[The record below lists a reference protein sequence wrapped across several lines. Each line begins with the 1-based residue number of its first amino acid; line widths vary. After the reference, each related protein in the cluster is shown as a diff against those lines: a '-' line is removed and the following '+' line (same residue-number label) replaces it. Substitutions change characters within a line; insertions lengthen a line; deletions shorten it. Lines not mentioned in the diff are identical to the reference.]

1 LAVSSTTERFLIYF
15 EAETV
20 HFVKVTHLYFRW
32 AGEAHGNPLADIVA
46 GYRDGRKVE
55 KKKRKKGRMDTTTH
69 SDF

>member
-1 LAVSSTTERFLIYF
+1 M
-15 EAETV
+15 